1 MSKIEFKNGSTI
13 ETLESKDSIRSNGY
27 FYLVDIDQK
36 DTDDTFN
43 EENSLDISFRQLSEL
58 LETLHKYDYRVE
70 CANTIEDFISRLKQF
85 NNDIVKYQK

>member
-13 ETLESKDSIRSNGY
+13 ETFESKNSIRSNGY

-43 EENSLDISFRQLSEL
+43 EENSLYISLGQLSEL
-58 LETLHKYDYRVE
+58 LEILHKYDYRVKG
-70 CANTIEDFISRLKQF
+70 ANTIEDFISRLKQF
-85 NNDIVKYQK
+85 NDDLVKYQK